1 MTCHVFFNV
10 LSYAKLLCTV
20 HVCCRW
26 QGVPAN
32 IRRWN
37 DLHILVVQVTATSH
51 WYWLLVGCFFFRCF
65 CGFGY
70 FLGSFKLTNWPCCGH
85 VLAVSCFYRVMNPCM
100 TSCLRSTWVYPC
112 TASRASVLPVH
123 VCIAPWVWL
132 CCCCGCCRCTCTTTG
147 CRRSARAVASASW
160 RSSTERPEPPPS
172 RYKYGIQCTH
182 MYVC

>member
-1 MTCHVFFNV
+1 MLPLTRRPGKHSTLKRSSYSRRSGHCNV
-10 LSYAKLLCTV
+10 TL
-20 HVCCRW
+20 
-26 QGVPAN
+26 
-32 IRRWN
+32 
-37 DLHILVVQVTATSH
+37 ILASCWV
-51 WYWLLVGCFFFRCF
+51 FFFRGF

-70 FLGSFKLTNWPCCGH
+70 FLGSFKLMNWPCCGH

-112 TASRASVLPVH
+112 TASRASVLPVN